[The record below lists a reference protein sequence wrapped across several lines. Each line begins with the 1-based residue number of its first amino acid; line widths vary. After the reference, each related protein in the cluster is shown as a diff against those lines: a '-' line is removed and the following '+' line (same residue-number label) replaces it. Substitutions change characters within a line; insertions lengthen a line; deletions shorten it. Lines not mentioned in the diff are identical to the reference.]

1 MRGNAKTV
9 PDEFGDLGREL
20 RQGAGRE
27 LRVEAATDEE
37 LSEIQRRRRLDLAA
51 AMRNAMHRGDRVMA
65 TVSGLTLSH
74 PLISVGSDYLTMTDG
89 SEVIDVLLDGA
100 VLRVDPRPAGG
111 ASGRPASPTFRAR
124 LAELEQEAGEVEV
137 VTRGG
142 ERVAGRLD
150 VTAADHLVVVADV
163 SGSMTYL
170 PYEEVVVV
178 FSRFPPRP
186 G

>member
-1 MRGNAKTV
+1 MRENAKTV
-9 PDEFGDLGREL
+9 PDEFRDLGREL

-51 AMRNAMHRGDRVMA
+51 AMRMAMHRGDRVTA
-65 TVSGLTLSH
+65 AVGGLTLSH
-74 PLISVGSDYLTMTDG
+74 PVLAVGSDYLTMTDG
-89 SEVIDVLLDGA
+89 SAVIDVRLDGA
-100 VLRVDPRPAGG
+100 GLTVEPRPTGG

-124 LAELEQEAGEVEV
+124 LAELEQEEGEVEAM
-137 VTRGG
+137 TRQGQ
-142 ERVAGRLD
+142 RVAGRLD
-150 VTAADHLVVVADV
+150 VTAVDHLVIADV

>member
-9 PDEFGDLGREL
+9 PDELRDLGREL

-27 LRVEAATDEE
+27 LRAEAATDEE
-37 LSEIQRRRRLDLAA
+37 LTELQRRRRLDLAA
-51 AMRNAMHRGDRVMA
+51 AMRNAMHRGDRVTA
-65 TVSGLTLSH
+65 TVGGLTLSH

-89 SEVIDVLLDGA
+89 SGVFDVRLDA
-100 VLRVDPRPAGG
+100 ATLTVDPRPAGG

-137 VTRGG
+137 VTAQG

-150 VTAADHLVVVADV
+150 VTAADHIVVADV